1 MPGFFEAIK
10 NTGPGKQKVHT
21 VTIQGQSIVVTLE
34 KKLEVIK
41 NGEDAYVW
49 KSPTEFILKP
59 KVKTKVKFPVLASAE
74 QGLFFEDNDPYW
86 VKGTGEKGHVW
97 QIESE

>member
-86 VKGTGEKGHVW
+86 VKAQARKDMYGR
-97 QIESE
+97 